1 MEEKDNKVREIL
13 WNLAGFKKDIIKTC
27 KVDSYHSGIIGT
39 LLFIV
44 GIYSALAWTF
54 FFLTVTSNPFMPVI
68 AGLFM
73 GFYIVSFD
81 RALIASMSSGSTN
94 LYSIGFRLLLAT
106 LLGIFLAQPMIL
118 KFYEPDIKREAQ
130 ILVDKKNQERKKE
143 LEIVYKFDADQL
155 KQQKTDL
162 ENILSNKE
170 KLLNHAE
177 TDFKTEMDGSGG
189 TKRWG
194 YNIVSQQK
202 EKIFKQHLEEYQKT
216 ADTLQPKIATI
227 QEKINEINT
236 KIAKE
241 FEDFKQSNT
250 AFGTLIQVEALQSLL
265 TKDKTGSLRM
275 RYYLL
280 VFILALIEL
289 SALIAKM
296 LYGTRSYK
304 SKANFI
310 TEEEVKSSEND
321 KEIIL
326 AKLEEYKN
334 LTLENELA
342 LIRKFFTEAK
352 EVNHSKLD
360 EMMAEYRNGKDK
372 TNKDLWEQFTKK
384 CFIKE

>member
-1 MEEKDNKVREIL
+1 M
-13 WNLAGFKKDIIKTC
+13 
-27 KVDSYHSGIIGT
+27 Y
-39 LLFIV
+39 
-44 GIYSALAWTF
+44 
-54 FFLTVTSNPFMPVI
+54 
-68 AGLFM
+68 
-73 GFYIVSFD
+73 
-81 RALIASMSSGSTN
+81 
-94 LYSIGFRLLLAT
+94 
-106 LLGIFLAQPMIL
+106 
-118 KFYEPDIKREAQ
+118 KRQ
-130 ILVDKKNQERKKE
+130 
-143 LEIVYKFDADQL
+143 
-155 KQQKTDL
+155 
-162 ENILSNKE
+162 
-170 KLLNHAE
+170 LLNHAE

-310 TEEEVKSSEND
+310 TCLLYTSGFR
-321 KEIIL
+321 
-326 AKLEEYKN
+326 
-334 LTLENELA
+334 A
-342 LIRKFFTEAK
+342 LQK
-352 EVNHSKLD
+352 V
-360 EMMAEYRNGKDK
+360 
-372 TNKDLWEQFTKK
+372 
-384 CFIKE
+384 